1 MDWSP
6 DMTPRSPL
14 WQTSAHLHGPA
25 PREWLFE
32 DDGSLTQ
39 RLTQLS
45 EGCFEVEIVAEGW
58 QPLREDE
65 YKALEASPDTLGWVR
80 EVFLLGA
87 QRRWVFARSVAT
99 REALEASGFELAQ
112 LGQRPLGALLF
123 SDNAFSRGQLEAT
136 RYPAGWLPLEEAQDS
151 LWARRSVFRRDSL
164 SVLVAEVFLPAF
176 WQFLKDQRL

>member
-1 MDWSP
+1 
-6 DMTPRSPL
+6 MTPRSPL

-45 EGCFEVEIVAEGW
+45 EGRFEVEVVAEGW
-58 QPLREDE
+58 QPLRADE
-65 YKALEASPDTLGWVR
+65 CKALDAPPETLGWVR
-80 EVFLLGA
+80 EVFLLGT
-87 QRRWVFARSVAT
+87 QTRWVFARSVAT

-123 SDNAFSRGQLEAT
+123 SDNAFNRGPLEAT
-136 RYPAGWLPLEEAQDS
+136 RYPAGWLPQEEVQDQKP
-151 LWARRSVFRRDSL
+151 LWARRSVFRRDGL
-164 SVLVAEVFLPAF
+164 GVLVAEVFLPAF